1 MLSMNNNKVS
11 NKIYTMT
18 SEQNEVRF
26 QTAYDEWNRAKEN
39 RDPESAKD
47 AYDMIWFSIQFA
59 CGNIA
64 KSIYTKRNVT
74 VPDEDLEE
82 IILDSTMYVM
92 KFINKGVRP
101 DKLSSYCYLRVRR
114 FIDEPKK
121 VWADKNIVQMPQDN
135 YKDIDMEIE
144 DNYNA

>member
-1 MLSMNNNKVS
+1 MSHDIS
-11 NKIYTMT
+11 NKYTMT
-18 SEQNEVRF
+18 SEQNEANF
-26 QTAYDEWNRAKEN
+26 QEAYNDW
-39 RDPESAKD
+39 SANKD
-47 AYDMIWFSIQFA
+47 KASYDKMWFSVQFA

-64 KSIYTKRNVT
+64 KSIYTKRNIII
-74 VPDEDLEE
+74 PDEDLEE

-121 VWADKNIVQMPQDN
+121 VWYDKNIMQMPQDN
-135 YKDIDMEIE
+135 YKDIEMEIGDE
-144 DNYNA
+144 

>member
-1 MLSMNNNKVS
+1 MSFGIS
-11 NKIYTMT
+11 NKYIMT
-18 SEQNEVRF
+18 SEQNEARF
-26 QTAYDEWNRAKEN
+26 QEAYDSWSLAKEN
-39 RDPESAKD
+39 NDQKGIKD
-47 AYDMIWFSIQFA
+47 AYDIIWFSIQFA

-64 KSIYTKRNVT
+64 KSIYTKRNVIIS
-74 VPDEDLEE
+74 DEDLEE

-121 VWADKNIVQMPQDN
+121 IWEDQHIVQMPRDR
-135 YKDIDMEIE
+135 YRDIDMEIVE
-144 DNYNA
+144 NA

>member
-1 MLSMNNNKVS
+1 MSHDIS
-11 NKIYTMT
+11 NKYTMT
-18 SEQNEVRF
+18 SEQNEARF
-26 QTAYDEWNRAKEN
+26 QEAYNDWSTN
-39 RDPESAKD
+39 KD
-47 AYDMIWFSIQFA
+47 KASYDKMWFSVQFA

-64 KSIYTKRNVT
+64 KSIYTKRNII

-121 VWADKNIVQMPQDN
+121 VWYDQNMTQMPRDR
-135 YKDIDMEIE
+135 YRDTDMEIVE
-144 DNYNA
+144 DA